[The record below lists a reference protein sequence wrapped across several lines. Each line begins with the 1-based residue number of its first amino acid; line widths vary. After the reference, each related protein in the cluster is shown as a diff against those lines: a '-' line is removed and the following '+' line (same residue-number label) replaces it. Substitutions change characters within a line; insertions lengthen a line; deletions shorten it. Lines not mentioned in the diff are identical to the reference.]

1 MHYRSISPDV
11 LDIRAASKR
20 DQGETNARYRIT
32 LQHDIWSKAR
42 EITNKSRRD
51 RGEIKSHYNLISGPK
66 QERPRTKR
74 GEIKERPNRITSSYV
89 AQSKR
94 QAAQRGKRERGNR
107 EMQQRERQRREAL
120 ASGTRAQTIYICIP
134 EAANRRVKCN
144 STWTDQSRNSWCLT
158 RSLCAPVG

>member
-107 EMQQRERQRREAL
+107 EMQQREATERGVSERHQ
-120 ASGTRAQTIYICIP
+120 
-134 EAANRRVKCN
+134 
-144 STWTDQSRNSWCLT
+144 STNDLYMYPRGGESPCQVQLY
-158 RSLCAPVG
+158 LD